1 MTPSSTLRYFAALGL
16 HVCLAVVALVK
27 NPVYSQIRD
36 RHELFSRPANR
47 ATGAENTVP
56 LSLV

>member
-1 MTPSSTLRYFAALGL
+1 MIPSSTLRYFAALGL

-36 RHELFSRPANR
+36 RHELFSQPPNR
-47 ATGAENTVP
+47 ARGTENTVP